1 MSAPEVGDRVRVHG
15 EPFRGQYG
23 HVADPTLVAS
33 AYLWDVWVILDAWRS
48 PHGFALNEVEKVPTT
63 PDNPPQ
69 SDERGA
75 DVETDP
81 DAGSGA
87 QIGGKR

>member
-15 EPFRGQYG
+15 EPYRGQYG

-33 AYLWDVWVILDAWRS
+33 AYLWDLWVTLDGDTG

-69 SDERGA
+69 SDEQGA
-75 DVETDP
+75 DLLADP
-81 DAGSGA
+81 DAGSGP
-87 QIGGKR
+87 QNGGKR

>member
-15 EPFRGQYG
+15 EPYRGQYG
-23 HVADPTLVAS
+23 HIADPTLVAS
-33 AYLWDVWVILDAWRS
+33 AYLWDLWVTLDGDTG
-48 PHGFALNEVEKVPTT
+48 PHGFDLNEVEKVPTT

-69 SDERGA
+69 SDEQGA
-75 DVETDP
+75 DAAP

>member
-1 MSAPEVGDRVRVHG
+1 VSAPEVGDRVRVHG
-15 EPFRGQYG
+15 EPYRGQYG

-33 AYLWDVWVILDAWRS
+33 AYLWDLWVTLDGDTG

-63 PDNPPQ
+63 PDNSPQ
-69 SDERGA
+69 SDEQGA
-75 DVETDP
+75 DLLADP